1 MANQGLPNTQLVVV
15 AVLLLLL
22 GGLFAMTDSSLQ
34 RVSAARVTEM
44 ERDGVRGAKALQA
57 ILGDRLVRHL
67 NLLLLLRVF
76 CELGATTLIALVVF
90 DSLDTQWLSALIVTG
105 SMTILPFS
113 SRTST
118 TSSRS
123 RCMASI
129 TEAGILTAALLPHF
143 FTVALMTTSAV

>member
-1 MANQGLPNTQLVVV
+1 MANQGLPDTQLVIV

-44 ERDGVRGAKALQA
+44 VRDGVRGAKALQA

-76 CELGATTLIALVVF
+76 CELGATTLVALVVF
-90 DSLDTQWLSALIVTG
+90 DSLDTQWLSALIVAG
-105 SMTILPFS
+105 SMTILTFVVVAS
-113 SRTST
+113 TRTRWPDMRR
-118 TSSRS
+118 RS
-123 RCMASI
+123 CAGWAAS
-129 TEAGILTAALLPHF
+129 
-143 FTVALMTTSAV
+143 